1 VRLTATVKATV
12 HDPLLHDLELPLAA
26 TFYPLGFRVRVLTNS
41 PEVHAAASESWG
53 RYKPEFDR
61 PALEIRVIVRPE
73 GDLAPEPAFLSQG
86 HLLTVISDKDNFACA
101 DLRALF
107 TYAFVSEKTV
117 ADHSWFRWFFL
128 EPMVYFLLAQRYTMP
143 MHAACVAKD
152 GGGILLTGVSGAGK
166 STLAYA
172 CARAGWT
179 FISDDATALLQDS
192 EDRIAIGKPHEARV
206 RDDAPRLFPELEGY
220 CTRARPNGKLSIE
233 IPMDEFGNI
242 RSALQCRID
251 AIVFLDR
258 GPGTPHLDDVAAEDA
273 TASLLSDMP
282 SYGSETRARHE
293 CTIRRLMKVPAYR
306 LRYERLEDAIR
317 ILDALKA
324 GLQGK

>member
-1 VRLTATVKATV
+1 MQKTGTVATNLF
-12 HDPLLHDLELPLAA
+12 DPLMHDVDLPLAA
-26 TFYPLGFRVRVLTNS
+26 TFYPLGFAVHIQTNS
-41 PEVHAAASESWG
+41 TEVHAAAAESWG
-53 RYKPEFDR
+53 RYRAEFDR
-61 PALEIRVIVRPE
+61 PPIEIRIIVRPE

-86 HLLTVISDKDNFACA
+86 HLLTVIADKDNFACA
-101 DLRALF
+101 DMRKLF

-128 EPMVYFLLAQRYTMP
+128 EPMAYFLLAQQYTMP

-152 GGGILLTGVSGAGK
+152 GRGILLTGVSGAGK

-179 FISDDATALLQDS
+179 FIADDATSLLQDS
-192 EDRIAIGKPHEARV
+192 EDRIAVGKPHEARV
-206 RDDAPRLFPELEGY
+206 RDDAPRLFPELEGW

-233 IPMDEFGNI
+233 IPMDGFPNI
-242 RSALQCRID
+242 RTALHCRIE

-258 GPGTPHLDDVAAEDA
+258 GPGMPAVSGVRAEEA
-273 TASLLSDMP
+273 TASLLGDMP

-293 CTIRRLMKVPAYR
+293 RAMRRLMEVPAYR
-306 LRYERLEDAIR
+306 LRYERLEDALAL
-317 ILDALKA
+317 LDALKA
-324 GLQGK
+324 KLQGK